1 MAVPKK
7 FLNQMTKPNVPC
19 LIQNENVFTQNENV
33 LTQNKNDLTQ
43 IKLSVLK
50 NKNDL
55 TQLETPHNHK
65 MKMTLKKMRMAQA
78 KK

>member
-50 NKNDL
+50 NDF
-55 TQLETPHNHK
+55 TQNKIVHTQNKKGPHHYPF
-65 MKMTLKKMRMAQA
+65 T
-78 KK
+78 